1 MARLQET
8 IPNPTPEVELVD
20 STSIVMPSEAEQA
33 KEQQVK
39 GLSRKQH
46 YAQYVQ
52 AATEL
57 EEDMPLG
64 EDIAKEKTEKAIEYL
79 HGATHL
85 REVAWHMTGAGLCQ
99 LHCTLVGSPAYK
111 VFEVLQQHFLSEA
124 Q

>member
-20 STSIVMPSEAEQA
+20 SISIVMPSEEEQA

-46 YAQYVQ
+46 YTQYVQ

-57 EEDMPLG
+57 GEDMLLG
-64 EDIAKEKTEKAIEYL
+64 VDTAKEQMEKAIEYL
-79 HGATHL
+79 HGAAHL
-85 REVAWHMTGAGLCQ
+85 REVAWHMTGAGL
-99 LHCTLVGSPAYK
+99 H
-111 VFEVLQQHFLSEA
+111 
-124 Q
+124 

>member
-8 IPNPTPEVELVD
+8 VPNPTPEVKPVD
-20 STSIVMPSEAEQA
+20 STSIVMPSEEEHA

-57 EEDMPLG
+57 GEDMPLG
-64 EDIAKEKTEKAIEYL
+64 EDTAKEQMEKATEYL
-79 HGATHL
+79 HGAAHL
-85 REVAWHMTGAGLCQ
+85 REVAWHMTGAGLC
-99 LHCTLVGSPAYK
+99 
-111 VFEVLQQHFLSEA
+111 
-124 Q
+124 